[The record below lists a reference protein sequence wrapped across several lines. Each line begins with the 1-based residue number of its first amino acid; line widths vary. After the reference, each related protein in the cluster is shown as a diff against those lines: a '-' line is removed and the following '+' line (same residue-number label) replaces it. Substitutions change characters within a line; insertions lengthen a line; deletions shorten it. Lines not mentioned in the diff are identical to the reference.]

1 MSNIYFEISCH
12 ESLQIINQE
21 IQLFNLLS
29 NNNEK
34 ARCSENIALHCRLF
48 IDYLL
53 KIKQEY
59 INNRELCRYI
69 STLINK
75 CISDFNTYS
84 RNYEEDS
91 LTEMF
96 HDFNV

>member
-21 IQLFNLLS
+21 IQLFNLLDDNDDKS
-29 NNNEK
+29 C
-34 ARCSENIALHCRLF
+34 CSENIALHCRIL

-59 INNRELCRYI
+59 PNNRELCRYI

-75 CISDFNTYS
+75 CISDYDTYS
-84 RNYEEDS
+84 RNYEENS
-91 LTEMF
+91 LSDMF
-96 HDFNV
+96 QNCNF